1 MPLLDDR
8 TLTMLI
14 CSILGEIPGWDWN
27 PGDPDYIYAADP
39 VIIFYGALGSSP
51 DTAVG
56 VRVYG
61 ATDSLTE
68 HYGSRRVQLRFRGE
82 PGRPDGADVLAA
94 PAFAA
99 LQGLSRVGGIS
110 GISRIS
116 MAPAGADDNRREERT
131 ENYLITLDNLEAF
144 NG

>member
-14 CSILGEIPGWDWN
+14 CSILGGIPGWDWN
-27 PGDPDYIYAADP
+27 PDDPNHVYASDA
-39 VIIFYGALGSSP
+39 VVIFYGALGTAP

-61 ATDSLTE
+61 ATDSLLE
-68 HYGSRRVQLRFRGE
+68 HYGSRRVQLRLRGE

-99 LQGLSRVGGIS
+99 LQGLSRSS
-110 GISRIS
+110 GISSISRLS

-131 ENYLITLDNLEAF
+131 ENYVVLLDNPEAMT
-144 NG
+144 